1 MKRQRPTSYWDDI
14 ANASNTLA
22 KLTEQQTQ
30 HMELVK
36 QIEKVTGKNIYEHN
50 MSKWW
55 DTICTKVKKCHET
68 QQLMSS
74 ALLHSN
80 HIMGVLHEQQPSW
93 TIAVN
98 RTMFQLANVLED
110 LHNHPEWF
118 ETLTGELPKVTHE
131 SEEWR
136 HSIINSLRT
145 FLTTEPPSGG

>member
-1 MKRQRPTSYWDDI
+1 MATRCEWFQGTMLFGI
-14 ANASNTLA
+14 FLVHLL
-22 KLTEQQTQ
+22 LTISVMRHDTFL
-30 HMELVK
+30 HD
-36 QIEKVTGKNIYEHN
+36 VTGTLHN
-50 MSKWW
+50 VRQITDDLSRP
-55 DTICTKVKKCHET
+55 ET

-145 FLTTEPPSGG
+145 FLTSEPPSGG